1 MIFLFRNSYNPSCL
15 APYGGPVDP
24 AIALGG
30 FLQAGDALSK
40 KPNYNNATAVILTF
54 LVNNYHNK
62 TKLLPAMEWEKAFV
76 EMMKNYTANEK
87 PEFMDIAFTS
97 ERSIEDELDRESQS
111 DVVTIL
117 VSYIIMFAYIAVSLG
132 QVSVCFMFFV
142 IEDTKCPIFLNFA
155 R

>member
-1 MIFLFRNSYNPSCL
+1 MYLVFSNPYDPDNCL
-15 APYGGPVDP
+15 ANWGGPIDP

-30 FLQAGDALSK
+30 FLDPGQTLATEPHYEK
-40 KPNYNNATAVILTF
+40 ATAVILTF

-62 TKLLPAMEWEKAFV
+62 SLLSPAMEWEREFN
-76 EMMKNYTANEK
+76 EFMKNWTANSK
-87 PEFMDIAFTS
+87 PDFMDVAYRS

-117 VSYIIMFAYIAVSLG
+117 ISYLIMFAYIAVSLG
-132 QVSVCFMFFV
+132 QVNTCS
-142 IEDTKCPIFLNFA
+142 